1 MITDKYYMTRVC
13 GIKIVNSRN
22 EIKGL

>member
-13 GIKIVNSRN
+13 GIQIVNSRN